1 MTVTIK
7 DVLRFP
13 SMRGAVLLTDS
24 AGLAKPVTA
33 VSVLEYSDPTPMQK
47 DLSNK
52 IKYLGDELVLTA
64 FASVANDVAA
74 QCANIRQMAHYGDT
88 GMILFYVGLL
98 MPKVDPQL
106 IETANAVG
114 YVLIMMP
121 SKDKSLAYS
130 SVISDIM
137 QEVFLDRIDNP
148 VFAIDMLKQVTKLPD
163 TLHSVDTVLR
173 MLSDR
178 LHCSIALLD
187 RDYQLLQ
194 SAAWPAERQE
204 DWDRF
209 AAAEQQHQP
218 ITDDRIID
226 WETVS
231 DTKQWGMIRLLLL
244 IDGRRMNVYT
254 RSQIIEAIQIA
265 LDLWGHEAGPVNK
278 VSLLAAVMEDEPIRM
293 RHLGEYYHLDLSQI
307 HHMWLIPNFQGLE
320 RHAHQTKLA
329 ELSEKYAP
337 IAICERYNGM
347 LYIVPS
353 GDLDPITWEKWG
365 NALAAQCHDWQAAV
379 PVRCQD
385 VTTPALVREA
395 VQLTQE
401 AASDAAVIFY
411 RQPVLTL
418 GNLRLA
424 KTARE
429 KLSAGEQNINAY
441 LNRWLSL
448 FNQREQTELLQTLT
462 TYLLDTHQNAAATA
476 AFLYVHPNTV
486 KYRLNKLAG
495 RFGFPVGQMP
505 DSWALYELCGVLRL
519 AYYAKQ

>member
-7 DVLRFP
+7 DVLRVP

-244 IDGRRMNVYT
+244 IDGRQMNVYT

-278 VSLLAAVMEDEPIRM
+278 VALLAAVMEDEPIRM
-293 RHLGEYYHLDLSQI
+293 RHL
-307 HHMWLIPNFQGLE
+307 
-320 RHAHQTKLA
+320 
-329 ELSEKYAP
+329 SE
-337 IAICERYNGM
+337 
-347 LYIVPS
+347 
-353 GDLDPITWEKWG
+353 
-365 NALAAQCHDWQAAV
+365 
-379 PVRCQD
+379 
-385 VTTPALVREA
+385 
-395 VQLTQE
+395 
-401 AASDAAVIFY
+401 
-411 RQPVLTL
+411 
-418 GNLRLA
+418 
-424 KTARE
+424 
-429 KLSAGEQNINAY
+429 
-441 LNRWLSL
+441 
-448 FNQREQTELLQTLT
+448 
-462 TYLLDTHQNAAATA
+462 
-476 AFLYVHPNTV
+476 
-486 KYRLNKLAG
+486 
-495 RFGFPVGQMP
+495 
-505 DSWALYELCGVLRL
+505 
-519 AYYAKQ
+519 